1 MADFSL
7 DTFEFNLRTLYAL
20 TRCLEIVSEA
30 SRSLTRELRDKYP
43 DLPWRAIMESGNIYR
58 HNYDNVVEEF
68 VWRTVHKSLAPLLA
82 MAETELA
89 GFSHLR

>member
-7 DTFEFNLRTLYAL
+7 DTFEFDLRTLYAL

-30 SRSLTRELRDKYP
+30 SRRLTRELRDKYP

-58 HNYDNVVEEF
+58 YNYDNVAEEF
-68 VWRTVHKSLAPLLA
+68 VWRTVHKSPAPLLA